1 MISDFNSMDGSSDDD
16 KVKEAITKKLLDAG
30 FSNIE
35 FESAI
40 SSSASNEEV
49 HELATALMQLA
60 EVTEELKDD
69 LVDTVSHMIV
79 LEKQLRAEEAQ
90 VRMMLE
96 VITMINNEV
105 NYLKLPWY
113 KKLFHKKKKHDE
125 RG

>member
-16 KVKEAITKKLLDAG
+16 KIKEAIAKKLLEAG
-30 FSNIE
+30 FSNIQ
-35 FESAI
+35 FESGGTDA
-40 SSSASNEEV
+40 ANNEEV

-90 VRMMLE
+90 VKMMLD

-113 KKLFHKKKKHDE
+113 KKLFHKKNKHD
-125 RG
+125 